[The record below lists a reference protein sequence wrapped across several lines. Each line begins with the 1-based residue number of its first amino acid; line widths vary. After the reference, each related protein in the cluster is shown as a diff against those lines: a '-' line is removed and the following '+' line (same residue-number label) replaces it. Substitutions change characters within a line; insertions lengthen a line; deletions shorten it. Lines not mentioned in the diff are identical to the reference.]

1 MENLILSFNI
11 IFPLFFTMAL
21 GYTLKLLKLY
31 DDKTLKI
38 MNNVVFKVFLPM
50 LLFYNIYNTSLEDK
64 IDWKLLGFAAIGV
77 ICVYLATTIIIIVIE
92 KDNSRR
98 GVMIQGIFRSNFV
111 LFGIPVA
118 TSIYGDGQV
127 GVVALLIAIVV
138 PLFNIL
144 SVVILEIFRG
154 GKINAKKIL
163 KGIITNPL
171 IIASLLGIL
180 ILILKIKFPEA
191 IVKSISDVSKMATP
205 LSLIILGGTFTFT
218 KVKAS
223 LKETIICVIGKLI
236 VVPCIMLPISI
247 MLGYRN
253 MDLVALMLIYA
264 SPTAVSSF
272 TMAQKMDGDSDL
284 AAQVVVFTSTFCIL
298 TVFAW
303 IFVLK
308 QLSFI

>member
-50 LLFYNIYNTSLEDK
+50 LLFYNIYNTSLQDK

-77 ICVYLATTIIIIVIE
+77 ICIYLATTIIIIVLE

-138 PLFNIL
+138 PLFNML

-154 GKINAKKIL
+154 GKINVKKIL

-180 ILILKIKFPEA
+180 TLILKIRLPEA

-205 LSLIILGGTFTFT
+205 LSLIILGGTFTFR

-223 LKETIICVIGKLI
+223 LKETVICVIGKLI

-247 MLGYRN
+247 MMGYRN

-284 AAQVVVFTSTFCIL
+284 AAQIVVFTSTFCIL

-303 IFVLK
+303 IFILK